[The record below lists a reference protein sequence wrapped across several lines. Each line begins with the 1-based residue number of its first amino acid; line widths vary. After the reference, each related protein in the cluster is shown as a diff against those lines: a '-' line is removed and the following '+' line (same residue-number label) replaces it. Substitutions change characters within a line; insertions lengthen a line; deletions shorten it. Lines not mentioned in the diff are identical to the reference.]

1 MTRESLAP
9 LLRGIGT
16 SLILAGMLIGFI
28 VARRDIRAARLYRP
42 GRTEAPLSR
51 EETDESVAER
61 VVENLW
67 FEALGFLGAAAVS
80 SSFYVEYL
88 ARRKRGV

>member
-9 LLRGIGT
+9 LLRGVGT
-16 SLILAGMLIGFI
+16 SLILTGMLIAFL
-28 VARRDIRAARLYRP
+28 VARRDIRAARLYGP
-42 GRTEAPLSR
+42 SRTQAYSSR
-51 EETDESVAER
+51 EETGEGVAER

-67 FEALGFLGAAAVS
+67 FESLGFLGAAAVS

-88 ARRKRGV
+88 ARRKRRD